1 MPGKSSRVSLQFN
14 NYDFRHKK
22 ALEILKSQPRH
33 MTEMVVDSVLHYV
46 SCPEANAEMSR
57 EWVRE
62 ILKEELAV
70 ILPDIR
76 QSIADARKPSAAA
89 EIREE
94 DMADLGSVMGMFRR
108 GDQS

>member
-1 MPGKSSRVSLQFN
+1 MPDKSCRVSLQFN

-57 EWVRE
+57 EWVRK
-62 ILKEELAV
+62 ILKEELAA
-70 ILPDIR
+70 ILPVFR
-76 QSIADARKPSAAA
+76 QSIASARQSSGVAD
-89 EIREE
+89 IREE
-94 DMADLGSVMGMFRR
+94 DMADLGDVMGMFRR